1 MFFMSPDREIKIG
14 KSPIVKLFDD
24 INSIEKFEAL
34 GLPIKKVFKCPDGT
48 NNIAYEIDLSQIRKL

>member
-14 KSPIVKLFDD
+14 KSPIIKLFDD
-24 INSIEKFEAL
+24 INTVEKFEAL

-48 NNIAYEIDLSQIRKL
+48 NNTAYEIDLS